1 MRALPITLWMLE
13 KKLQNLFNGINPP
26 GYVGNMKNSESSAGS
41 EENGSF
47 WPGLAT
53 DSRTMDVIGK
63 IFLETTSMCLIKTL
77 CFTEWL
83 LKLTHP

>member
-1 MRALPITLWMLE
+1 MLE
-13 KKLQNLFNGINPP
+13 TRRIEKALLE
-26 GYVGNMKNSESSAGS
+26 V